1 MDASRRPLAFIAAG
15 AALFLFLAHGSLLW
29 RAHRHYGAGKNFQA
43 AGKTLEAARE
53 YQSAIGFYAPLNPW
67 SRAAAEA
74 LAALAAGQRAR
85 DPGLAFELE
94 DRLRRS
100 VQGTRWIVQP
110 YREILSGLGEPSGPP
125 LRDPDPWLFFLSW
138 GGLGLAGAA
147 LWRERWGAAARL
159 TVALGGLTVW
169 AAALRFC

>member
-1 MDASRRPLAFIAAG
+1 MSRTRRPLAFIAAG
-15 AALFLFLAHGSLLW
+15 AAFFLFLAHGSLLW
-29 RAHRHYGAGKNFQA
+29 RAHRHYGAGKDFQA

-53 YQSAIGFYAPLNPW
+53 YQASIGFYAPLNPW

-74 LAALAAGQRAR
+74 LAALVAGQRAR

-100 VQGTRWIVQP
+100 VQGTRWMVQP
-110 YREILSGLGEPSGPP
+110 YGEILSGLGEPPGPP
-125 LRDPDPWLFFLSW
+125 PRDPDPWLFFLSL

-147 LWRERWGAAARL
+147 LWREQWGPIARS
-159 TVALGGLTVW
+159 ALAMAGLAVW
-169 AAALRFC
+169 ASALRFC